1 MRFSRG
7 FRVTAYEPTS
17 RKLAAVKR
25 RQRLDREKFPLFADE
40 IAEGQTDP
48 EQVLIDRA
56 IHWVERQQARRDYL
70 AQQWREARAQLRAL
84 PDDRRAAFVRYWN
97 RSKYPGDAGYLKSAL
112 LMFERGDLMLHE
124 GEVHSRSNLE
134 WERATRAKFAA
145 MTDGE
150 LDHMIQT
157 HISPLFAEWGRQ
169 ERQRRFADRAATQP
183 AQPARSPR
191 SRRR

>member
-40 IAEGQTDP
+40 IAEGQPDP

-56 IHWVERQQARRDYL
+56 VHWIERQQARRDDL

-97 RSKYPGDAGYLKSAL
+97 RSKYPGDASYLKSAL
-112 LMFERGDLMLHE
+112 RMFERGDLVLHE

-134 WERATRAKFAA
+134 WEQKTRARFAA
-145 MTDGE
+145 MTDAE
-150 LDHMIQT
+150 LDRMIQT
-157 HISPLFAEWGRQ
+157 HISPLFAEWGRE
-169 ERQRRFADRAATQP
+169 ERERRFAERAAIDP
-183 AQPARSPR
+183 PQPARP
-191 SRRR
+191 SRKWRR

>member
-40 IAEGQTDP
+40 IAEGQPDP

-56 IHWVERQQARRDYL
+56 VHWVERQQARRDDL

-97 RSKYPGDAGYLKSAL
+97 RSKYPGDASYLKSAL
-112 LMFERGDLMLHE
+112 RMFERGDLVLHE

-134 WERATRAKFAA
+134 WEQKTRARFAA
-145 MTDGE
+145 MTDAE
-150 LDHMIQT
+150 LDRMIQT
-157 HISPLFAEWGRQ
+157 HISPLFAEWGRE
-169 ERQRRFADRAATQP
+169 ERQRRFAARAAIDP
-183 AQPARSPR
+183 PQPARP
-191 SRRR
+191 SRKWRR